1 LITISNLSQNTGLSS
16 RIIRHY
22 TSIGL
27 IQEIKSRDKKYCRTY
42 SDDTVYKLNIIIMLR
57 ELGFN
62 LNEIGNLIGKPLTNT
77 VDFKVKKNSKNKKEL
92 IKELIQKK
100 KNIDFVMDKLGIK

>member
-1 LITISNLSQNTGLSS
+1 
-16 RIIRHY
+16 
-22 TSIGL
+22 
-27 IQEIKSRDKKYCRTY
+27 
-42 SDDTVYKLNIIIMLR
+42 MLR